1 MSPPKDLL
9 SILKT
14 RREYCRAMLALAQHQ
29 KTLINEDRT
38 KELIE
43 VLRQKQRV
51 IDGIARLN
59 ELATEW
65 KQSGKTLTAEES
77 AEATFVRTQADALF
91 DQVRAL
97 EQEGVEALARHRDEL
112 QRKLCE
118 TNQVTDSLPAGYRTG
133 DASHS
138 MFLDFSR

>member
-65 KQSGKTLTAEES
+65 KQSGKTLTA
-77 AEATFVRTQADALF
+77 LF
-91 DQVRAL
+91 DHVRAL